1 MNNEKLLK
9 TTIAWLHQKVS
20 GMQYGETAIRVIVH
34 NGQVTRIE
42 KSIVEKEQ
50 AE

>member
-9 TTIAWLHQKVS
+9 TTIAWLHEQIS
-20 GMQYGETAIRVIVH
+20 GMRYGETAIRVIVH
-34 NGQVTRIE
+34 DGQVTRIE
-42 KSIVEKEQ
+42 KSIVQKEQ